1 MVVGLDIFRD
11 FFRGFEDS
19 YLIIGG
25 SACDIIIEGGGFT
38 PRATDDIDLIL
49 IVEAMNREFVKQF
62 WDFVAA
68 AKYTERQKDK
78 KKRNSYRFRN
88 PQSEG
93 FPVQV
98 ELFCKT
104 PGAIELYEDA
114 HLTPIPV
121 AEGLSNLSAILLDED
136 YYNYTIE
143 HSTIDNNVHYAN
155 TEALICLKAFAYLDN
170 KKRKEQGATI
180 RTRDVVKH
188 KNDVFRMV
196 FMLKPDDRFP
206 LTGKLKKDLQLFADT
221 VKDDL
226 PNPQIFNINGFG
238 RQNMQS
244 LFGQFIQIFNLNA
257 E

>member
-1 MVVGLDIFRD
+1 MVVGLDKFKS
-11 FFRGFEDS
+11 FFLEFNDN

-25 SACDIIIEGGGFT
+25 SACDIIIDGAGFT
-38 PRATDDIDLIL
+38 PRATDDIDIIL
-49 IVEAMNREFVKQF
+49 IAEALNQKFVERF
-62 WDFVAA
+62 WDFIAEG
-68 AKYTERQKDK
+68 KYAQKEKDME
-78 KKRNSYRFRN
+78 KRNCYRFCK
-88 PQSEG
+88 PQIAD
-93 FPVQV
+93 FPVQL

-104 PGAIELYEDA
+104 PDAIDLFDNA

-136 YYNYTIE
+136 YYSYTVE
-143 HSTIDNNVHYAN
+143 HSTIEGDVHFAN

-170 KKRKEQGATI
+170 KSRKEQGANI
-180 RTRDVVKH
+180 PTRDVVKH

-196 FMLKPDDRFP
+196 FMLNPVDRFLLP
-206 LTGKLKKDLQLFADT
+206 DKLKDDLQLFAST

-244 LFGQFIQIFNLNA
+244 IFEQFIKIFNLNA

>member
-11 FFRGFEDS
+11 FFKGFEDS

-25 SACDIIIEGGGFT
+25 TACDIIIEGEGFT
-38 PRATDDIDLIL
+38 PRATNDIDLIL
-49 IVEAMNREFVKQF
+49 IVEALTPEFVKHF

-68 AKYTERQKDK
+68 GQYTQKQKDMERQ
-78 KKRNSYRFRN
+78 NCYRFLN
-88 PQSEG
+88 PRTAG
-93 FPVQV
+93 FPVQI
-98 ELFCKT
+98 ELFSKT

-121 AEGLSNLSAILLDED
+121 AEGLSSLSAILLDED

-143 HSTIDNNVHYAN
+143 HSTIDGNVHYAN

-170 KKRKEQGATI
+170 KKRKEQGAAI
-180 RTRDVVKH
+180 RTRDIVKH

-206 LTGKLKKDLQLFADT
+206 LSGEIKEILQLFADT
-221 VKDDL
+221 VKNDL
-226 PNPQIFNINGFG
+226 PDPQIFNNNGFG